1 MKAPRFDYIRPDRLE
16 AAIAFLAEHRDE
28 AKVIAG
34 GQSLV
39 PMLAFRLAAPRFL
52 VDIGSIA
59 QLKGIATDAGGIRLG
74 ALTRWRDIE
83 RNEQLQRA
91 HPLLV
96 EAITHVAHYQIL
108 EPRNRWRQPRPGRS
122 GR

>member
-1 MKAPRFDYIRPDRLE
+1 MKAPVSIISGPTGSKAPSLSSPN
-16 AAIAFLAEHRDE
+16 IVDE

-59 QLKGIATDAGGIRLG
+59 RFEGHCD
-74 ALTRWRDIE
+74 
-83 RNEQLQRA
+83 
-91 HPLLV
+91 
-96 EAITHVAHYQIL
+96 
-108 EPRNRWRQPRPGRS
+108 
-122 GR
+122 